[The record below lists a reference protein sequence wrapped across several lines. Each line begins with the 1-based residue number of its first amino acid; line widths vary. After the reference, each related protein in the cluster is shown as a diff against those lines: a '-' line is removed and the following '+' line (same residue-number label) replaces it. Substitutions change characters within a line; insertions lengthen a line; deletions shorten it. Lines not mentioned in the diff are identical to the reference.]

1 MPIPVVIPIVLGAV
15 SIAKSASDKK
25 KARDKYYLEAQEQLI
40 KQSKLVVSQTEEQRQ
55 EALKSIAKQYAVNVI
70 NQNLTVQKQ
79 AQEMADKKVKRDQTI
94 AIVTGSVAVVLIIA
108 KIIET
113 N

>member
-1 MPIPVVIPIVLGAV
+1 MAIGLIIMATMAAISV
-15 SIAKSASDKK
+15 AKGGSDKK

-40 KQSKLVVSQTEEQRQ
+40 KQSKSVVSQTEEQRQ

-70 NQNLTVQKQ
+70 NQNLAVQKQ
-79 AQEMADKKVKRDQTI
+79 AQEMADKKVKRDKII
-94 AIVTGSVAVVLIIA
+94 AITTGAVAITILIAHLI
-108 KIIET
+108 KQ